1 MINKAIPEHI
11 NRLSGRVIH
20 AAYEVHEALGP
31 GLLESVYEVCLVH
44 ELSQMGIDAERQ
56 VPAPVV
62 YNDVKLDAGFR
73 IDVFVERQLVV
84 ELKAVE
90 ALSAIHQ
97 AQVPTYLKLSGHRPG
112 LLLNFNVAVLK
123 DGIRRVIL

>member
-1 MINKAIPEHI
+1 MSNKAIPDHV

-20 AAYEVHEALGP
+20 AAYKIHEALGP

-44 ELSQMGIDAERQ
+44 ELSRMGINAERQ
-56 VPAPVV
+56 VPLPVV
-62 YNDVKLDAGFR
+62 YNDVKLDDGFR
-73 IDVFVERQLVV
+73 IDVLVEHQLVV

-90 ALSAIHQ
+90 VLSAVHQ
-97 AQVPTYLKLSGHRPG
+97 AQVLTYLKFSGHRLG

-123 DGIRRVIL
+123 DDIRRVIL